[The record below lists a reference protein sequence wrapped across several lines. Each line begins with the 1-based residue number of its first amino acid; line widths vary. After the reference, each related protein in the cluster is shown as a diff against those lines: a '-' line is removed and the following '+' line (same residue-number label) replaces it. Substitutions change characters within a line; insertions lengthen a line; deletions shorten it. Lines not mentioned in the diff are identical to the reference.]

1 MMLRAATAFL
11 LLLSSATSFNVRS
24 TFTSNR
30 FLHNYQSHIVGT
42 RLIESLLFSTIEVDR
57 KSDTV
62 RDADEFDLNLI
73 DGMGDEMMQLI
84 VEAATLKLRPKWG
97 IDSASDEMML

>member
-1 MMLRAATAFL
+1 MLRAATAFL

-24 TFTSNR
+24 TFTSNI
-30 FLHNYQSHIVGT
+30 FLKYSQSHIVGA
-42 RLIESLLFSTIEVDR
+42 RLIESSLLSTIEVDR
-57 KSDTV
+57 SSVTT

-84 VEAATLKLRPKWG
+84 VEAATLKLRPKRST
-97 IDSASDEMML
+97 DSTAGEMTL

>member
-1 MMLRAATAFL
+1 MLRAATALL

-30 FLHNYQSHIVGT
+30 FLKYSQSNIVGA
-42 RLIESLLFSTIEVDR
+42 RLIESNLLSTIEVDR
-57 KSDTV
+57 SSVTT

-84 VEAATLKLRPKWG
+84 VEAATLKLRPKRSA
-97 IDSASDEMML
+97 DSTVGEMML